1 MDTAK
6 QWIRH
11 ITDLGLLILAFLI
24 LAQIV
29 FGTAWPA
36 TMDVVGNLI
45 KIVKQLGDGGLAGL
59 ISIAL
64 VIWLFSKRS
73 PG

>member
-73 PG
+73 PR

>member
-1 MDTAK
+1 METAK

-11 ITDLGLLILAFLI
+11 ITDLGLLVLALLI

-36 TMDVVGNLI
+36 TIDVVGNLI
-45 KIVKQLGDGGLAGL
+45 KVIKQLGDAGLAGL
-59 ISIAL
+59 IAIAL
-64 VIWLFSKRS
+64 VIWLFSKRT

>member
-1 MDTAK
+1 METAK
-6 QWIRH
+6 QWIRQ
-11 ITDLGLLILAFLI
+11 ITDLGLLVLALLI

-36 TMDVVGNLI
+36 TINVIGNLI
-45 KIVKQLGDGGLAGL
+45 GVIKQVGDAGLAGL
-59 ISIAL
+59 IAIAL
-64 VIWLFSKRS
+64 VIWLFSNRS